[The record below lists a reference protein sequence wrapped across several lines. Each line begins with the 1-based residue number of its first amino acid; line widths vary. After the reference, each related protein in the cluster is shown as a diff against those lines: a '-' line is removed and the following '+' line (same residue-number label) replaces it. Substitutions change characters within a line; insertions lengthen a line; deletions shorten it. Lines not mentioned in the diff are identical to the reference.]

1 MAMLNDCEVYFVK
14 CDPKH
19 PNANFNKLN
28 PTWEVQ
34 IRTTNPDQR
43 AEWSEM
49 KLAPK
54 LMVYKED
61 AKNEAGEEVGGMPIL
76 TEEGK
81 RQWRVNLKKKSI
93 TRDGEKASH
102 VKVVDGYLEEVDPNT
117 IGNGS
122 VANIRIFQYEYT
134 DAKGAP
140 ATASVLMG
148 LQLKKY
154 IKYTPKPR
162 DDEFEMM
169 ESMEVVE
176 EEATEGTAK
185 KAPFKAPPSAP
196 SAPKAP
202 VKTADNHPDDAF

>member
-19 PNANFNKLN
+19 PNANFNKQN

-34 IRTTNPDQR
+34 IRTSNPEQKT
-43 AEWSEM
+43 EWSEM
-49 KLAPK
+49 KLSPK

-76 TEEGK
+76 TEDGK

-102 VKVVDGYLEEVDPNT
+102 VKVVDGYLEEIDPNT

-134 DAKGAP
+134 DAKGLP
-140 ATASVLMG
+140 AVASVLMG
-148 LQLKKY
+148 MQVKKY

-176 EEATEGTAK
+176 EEAAEEAPK
-185 KAPFKAPPSAP
+185 KPAFKAP
-196 SAPKAP
+196 SAPKTP